1 MENIVYIVTDTD
13 DNKRRVTQRE
23 FERFVD
29 DLLQDE
35 IALIQKKYK
44 YGGKTY
50 QFTLF
55 TNVEEFGA
63 EEYITHY
70 RALGKQYGHTFLT
83 DFDMVVIRQF
93 SV

>member
-13 DNKRRVTQRE
+13 DNKRRVTQRD

-50 QFTLF
+50 LCTLF
-55 TNVEEFGA
+55 TNEEEFGA